1 MEYRQAA
8 ENLLDFISRATSPVQ
23 TVQAAKEQLLA
34 AGFEYLEPDRYW
46 NLEINGAYVTVL
58 YDSTLVAFT
67 VGEQFPD
74 TGKLRI
80 AAAHTDFPG
89 FCVKPNCEWKENGYV
104 KLNVEPYGGVILPT
118 WLDRPLSL
126 SGKVIVKGQEPFESL
141 VKYVDIRRPVMTMPN
156 LAIHLNREMN
166 EKASYDRQVDMQP
179 LCDAVSAELSGD
191 GYFLDFLAEE
201 CGIEKE
207 DILDFELY
215 LYVAEKGDIL
225 GFHDSLISS
234 PRLDNLTS
242 VQACLRGIMD
252 AGGSEDL
259 QIIAL
264 FDHEE
269 IGSRTKQGA
278 GSVLLQMILEKIYT
292 TFGMGRVDMID
303 GVLSGRMLSVDVA
316 HAVHPNRPGKYDP
329 TNRAWLNR
337 GIVLKTAC
345 SQSYVCDAE
354 MMAGVV
360 QLCEAEGIAYQKFAN
375 RSSERGGGTLGS
387 IASVMVP
394 MRALDIGVPVLAMH
408 SARETM
414 GVKDQAY
421 LEELLVQF
429 FSR

>member
-1 MEYRQAA
+1 MDYRQTA

-23 TVQAAKEQLLA
+23 TVQAAKEQLLL

-46 NLEINGAYVTVL
+46 DLEVNGAYVTVL
-58 YDSTLVAFT
+58 YDSTLIAFT
-67 VGEQFPD
+67 VGERFPE

-104 KLNVEPYGGVILPT
+104 KLNVEVYGEVTLPT

-126 SGKVIVKGQEPFESL
+126 SGKIIVKGMEPLENL
-141 VKYVDIRRPVMTMPN
+141 VKYVDIKRPLMIMPN
-156 LAIHLNREMN
+156 LAIHLNRDLN
-166 EKASYDRQVDMQP
+166 DKASYDKQMDMQP
-179 LCDAVSAELSGD
+179 LCDAVSEELSKD

-201 CGIEKE
+201 CGVEKA

-225 GFHDSLISS
+225 GFHDSLISA

-252 AGGSEDL
+252 AGGSKDL
-259 QIIAL
+259 QVIAL

-278 GSVLLQMILEKIYT
+278 GSMILQMLLEKIYT
-292 TFGMGRVDMID
+292 AFGMGRVNMMD
-303 GVLSGRMLSVDVA
+303 GFLDGHMLSVDVA
-316 HAVHPNRPGKYDP
+316 HALHPNRPGKYDP
-329 TNRAWLNR
+329 TNRAWLNQ
-337 GIVLKTAC
+337 GVVLKTAC
-345 SQSYVCDAE
+345 SQSYVCDVE
-354 MMAGVV
+354 MMAGVA
-360 QLCEAEGIAYQKFAN
+360 QLCEVNGIPYQKFAN
-375 RSSERGGGTLGS
+375 RSSERGGRTLGAV
-387 IASVMVP
+387 ASVVVP
-394 MRALDIGVPVLAMH
+394 MRALDVGVPILSMH

-429 FSR
+429 FSK